1 MEAVVQ
7 VSEIPPLR
15 RSIDEAA
22 ASGFRGF
29 ALSYLRDFNMA
40 AFWAGIAG
48 FIWYAFGTVPLHLAV
63 SGQLGLTAAQS
74 SSWMCI
80 VWLSGAIASIGLSLR
95 YRQPLPITWTIPG
108 LVYLGT
114 LAGNYSVAEMV
125 GANLVAG
132 VLIVVLGLMGVGARI
147 IA

>member
-15 RSIDEAA
+15 RSLDDAA
-22 ASGFRGF
+22 ANGLRGF

-48 FIWYAFGTVPLHLAV
+48 FIWYTFGAVPLHLAV

-80 VWLSGAIASIGLSLR
+80 VWLSGAVRMVEADWPSRHREILTSPRTCGFSDQRSATA
-95 YRQPLPITWTIPG
+95 PETWG
-108 LVYLGT
+108 EAMLVPDE
-114 LAGNYSVAEMV
+114 NP
-125 GANLVAG
+125 
-132 VLIVVLGLMGVGARI
+132 
-147 IA
+147 